1 MTENSI
7 LQTVLPAYGIDKEVL
22 KVDSFGSGLINLT
35 WKITT
40 ATTQFILQ
48 KINNTVFENPG
59 SIAHNIN
66 VIEGYLQKH
75 HPQYQYISP
84 LPTNDGS
91 RMFYNESEG
100 YFRLYPFVTG
110 SHSKD
115 VVLHKEEAWEAA
127 RQFGRFSRVLAGL
140 DVGQLRVTVPFF
152 HDLSLRYTQFLKAIA
167 TGNHERRIEAKDLI
181 DELVWLSD
189 IEKEY
194 RAICKNPSYKLR
206 VTHHDT
212 KISNV
217 LFDDKNEGVCVVDL
231 DTVMPGYFI
240 SDLGDM
246 MRTYLSPASE
256 EEPDVSKIIVR
267 EEFYKALVEGY
278 YSEMKDELSKEEVQS
293 FFYAGKFMIYMQAL
307 RFLTDYLNNDA
318 YYGVK
323 YDGHNLV
330 RARNQL
336 VLLQQMIEK
345 RDRLE
350 RHAGIK

>member
-1 MTENSI
+1 
-7 LQTVLPAYGIDKEVL
+7 
-22 KVDSFGSGLINLT
+22 LINLT
-35 WKITT
+35 WKVTT

-48 KINNTVFENPG
+48 KINNTVFANPG
-59 SIAHNIN
+59 NIAHNITL
-66 VIEGYLQKH
+66 IEGYLEEH
-75 HPQYQYISP
+75 HPQYQFISP

-91 RMFYNESEG
+91 EMWYNESEG
-100 YFRLYPFVTG
+100 YFRLFPFVTG

-127 RQFGRFSRVLAGL
+127 RQFGRFTRVLAGL
-140 DVGQLRVTVPFF
+140 DVAQLRVTVPFF
-152 HDLSLRYTQFLKAIA
+152 HDLSLRYTQFLEAIA

-181 DELVWLSD
+181 GELVSFSD

-194 RAICKNPSYKLR
+194 QAICKNPSYQLR
-206 VTHHDT
+206 VAHHDT

-217 LFDDKNEGVCVVDL
+217 LFDQENKGVCVVDL

-246 MRTYLSPASE
+246 MRTYLSPATE

-307 RFLTDYLNNDA
+307 RFLTDYLNNDT
-318 YYGVK
+318 YYGTK
-323 YDGHNLV
+323 YDGQNLV
-330 RARNQL
+330 RGRNQL

-350 RHAGIK
+350 KSVDLK